1 MRVWSAYTPKFNNV
15 KKPFMEFDQSEENQ
29 EVTVSK
35 FESMLKTNSVFFFD
49 SNEFENIIHHYLESG
64 KIALAKKAIKLGL
77 SQHPAS
83 LNLKLFQVEIL
94 IFENKL
100 NEADRLLTPLFEIE
114 PNNEELYIQKANIYS
129 KKDQHEKAIDV
140 FKSAIK
146 ISDDCADL
154 YSLIGMEYLFLDQ
167 FQEAKENFIKCIEL
181 DVEDYSALYNIIY
194 CFDFL
199 DDTNGAIEYL
209 NSYLDKNPYCEVAW
223 HQLGKQYTESKELIK
238 AITAFD
244 FAIISDDT
252 FIGAYLEKAKVLE
265 KLKRF
270 EEAIENYKITIAIED
285 SNPYALIKIGYCFE
299 RLGNEELALQHY
311 YLAVEED
318 PALDKGWM
326 RITKFF
332 NSKKDYLKALF
343 YINKAIDIDPE
354 SASYWRLYSTINER
368 LNKLEE
374 AERGYKKTLELGDNE
389 LNTWLSRGDILIK
402 LRKDEAAKFNFVQ
415 ALEYHPKSEELEF
428 RLSGVCLKLNNMEAG
443 YAHLLTGLHI
453 NSEHVFILEE
463 LFPEVYNRK
472 AVLQLIENFKN
483 TYK

>member
-1 MRVWSAYTPKFNNV
+1 
-15 KKPFMEFDQSEENQ
+15 MEFDQSDENQ
-29 EVTVSK
+29 EVTLSK

-77 SQHPAS
+77 SQHPSS
-83 LNLKLFQVEIL
+83 LNLKLFQVEIF

-100 NEADRLLTPLFEIE
+100 NEADKLLTPLFEIE

-129 KKDQHEKAIDV
+129 KKDQHEKAIEI
-140 FKSAIK
+140 FKSAIE

-167 FQEAKENFIKCIEL
+167 FQDAKLNFIKCIEL

-199 DDTNGAIEYL
+199 DDTQGAIEYL

-223 HQLGKQYTESKELIK
+223 HQLGKQYTEKKELLK
-238 AITAFD
+238 AVTAFD

-270 EEAIENYKITIAIED
+270 EEAIENYKITIAIEE
-285 SNPYALIKIGYCFE
+285 SNPFALIKIGYCFE
-299 RLGNEELALQHY
+299 RLGNPDLALKHY
-311 YLAVEED
+311 YQAVEED

-332 NSKKDYLKALF
+332 NSKKDYQKSLF

-354 SASYWRLYSTINER
+354 NGAYWRLYSTINER

-374 AERGYKKTLELGDNE
+374 AERGYKKTLELGDSE
-389 LNTWLSRGDILIK
+389 LDTWLSRGDILIK
-402 LRKDEAAKFNFVQ
+402 LGEDEAAKFNFVQ

-428 RLSGVCLKLNNMEAG
+428 RLSGICLKLNNMEAG
-443 YAHLLTGLHI
+443 YAHLLTALHI
-453 NSEHVFILEE
+453 NAKHVFILEE
-463 LFPEVYNRK
+463 LFPEIYSRK

-483 TYK
+483 SSK